1 MTQVVVIDYGMGNL
15 HSVSK
20 ALETVADSEKI
31 IISSDLGVI
40 KSSDKIVFPG
50 VGAIKDC
57 MAAFSEDLK
66 ETVLEEIGKKPTL
79 AICVGMQMLFSK
91 SEEAIATAGF
101 DYFSGQ
107 VLNFSNLR
115 IKGLRVPHT
124 GWNQVQQSQHPLW
137 QGIPDNSYFYFTH
150 SYYVPKSL
158 VASKNIASVTNYGC
172 QFVSA
177 LAAKNLFATQFH
189 PEKSDKAGLKL
200 LKNFADWD
208 GSI

>member
-40 KSSDKIVFPG
+40 KTSDKIVFPG

-79 AICVGMQMLFSK
+79 AICVGMQMLLES
-91 SEEAIATAGF
+91 SEENEG
-101 DYFSGQ
+101 
-107 VLNFSNLR
+107 V
-115 IKGLRVPHT
+115 KGLNILDGKVTKIESSDEIKVPHM
-124 GWNQVQQSQHPLW
+124 GWNKVRFLKDHFLFKN
-137 QGIPDNSYFYFTH
+137 IPDSSFFYFVH
-150 SYYVPKSL
+150 SYCCLSSEDALTETEHGENFISSL
-158 VASKNIASVTNYGC
+158 AKDNI
-172 QFVSA
+172 
-177 LAAKNLFATQFH
+177 FAVQFH
-189 PEKSDKAGLKL
+189 PEKSQTAGLGL
-200 LKNFADWD
+200 YKNFLDW
-208 GSI
+208 SI

>member
-40 KSSDKIVFPG
+40 KASDKIVFPG

-79 AICVGMQMLFSK
+79 AICVGMQMLLES
-91 SEEAIATAGF
+91 SEENEGVN
-101 DYFSGQ
+101 G
-107 VLNFSNLR
+107 LNILDGKVTK
-115 IKGLRVPHT
+115 IKSSDKIKVPHM
-124 GWNQVQQSQHPLW
+124 GWNRVKFLKDHFLLKN
-137 QGIPDNSYFYFTH
+137 IPNSSFFYFVH
-150 SYYVPKSL
+150 SYCCLSSEDALTETEHGENFVSSL
-158 VASKNIASVTNYGC
+158 VKDNI
-172 QFVSA
+172 
-177 LAAKNLFATQFH
+177 FAVQFH
-189 PEKSDKAGLKL
+189 PEKSQTVGLDL
-200 LKNFADWD
+200 YKNFLDW
-208 GSI
+208 SI

>member
-66 ETVLEEIGKKPTL
+66 ETVLEEICKKPTL
-79 AICVGMQMLFSK
+79 AICVGMQMLLES
-91 SEEAIATAGF
+91 SEENEG
-101 DYFSGQ
+101 
-107 VLNFSNLR
+107 V
-115 IKGLRVPHT
+115 KGLNILDGKVTKIKSSDEIKVPHM
-124 GWNQVQQSQHPLW
+124 GWNKVRFLKDHFLFNN
-137 QGIPDNSYFYFTH
+137 IPDSSFFYFVH
-150 SYYVPKSL
+150 SYCCLSSEDALTETEHGKNFISSL
-158 VASKNIASVTNYGC
+158 AKDNI
-172 QFVSA
+172 
-177 LAAKNLFATQFH
+177 FAVQFH
-189 PEKSDKAGLKL
+189 PEKSQTVGLDL
-200 LKNFADWD
+200 YKNFLDW
-208 GSI
+208 SI

>member
-40 KSSDKIVFPG
+40 KASDKIVFPG

-79 AICVGMQMLFSK
+79 AICVGMQMLLES
-91 SEEAIATAGF
+91 SEENEG
-101 DYFSGQ
+101 
-107 VLNFSNLR
+107 V
-115 IKGLRVPHT
+115 KGLNILDGKVTKIKSSDEIKVPHM
-124 GWNQVQQSQHPLW
+124 GWNKVKFLKDHFLFKN
-137 QGIPDNSYFYFTH
+137 IPDSSFFYFVH
-150 SYYVPKSL
+150 SYCCLSSEDALTETEHGENFISSL
-158 VASKNIASVTNYGC
+158 AKDNI
-172 QFVSA
+172 
-177 LAAKNLFATQFH
+177 FAVQFH
-189 PEKSDKAGLKL
+189 PEKSQTVGLDL
-200 LKNFADWD
+200 YKNFLDW
-208 GSI
+208 SI

>member
-40 KSSDKIVFPG
+40 KASDKIVFPG

-79 AICVGMQMLFSK
+79 AICVGMQMLLES
-91 SEEAIATAGF
+91 SEENEGVN
-101 DYFSGQ
+101 G
-107 VLNFSNLR
+107 LNILDGKITK
-115 IKGLRVPHT
+115 IKSLDKIKVPHM
-124 GWNQVQQSQHPLW
+124 GWNKVKFLKDHFLFKN
-137 QGIPDNSYFYFTH
+137 IPDSSFFYFVH
-150 SYYVPKSL
+150 SYCCLSSEDALTETEHGENFISSL
-158 VASKNIASVTNYGC
+158 AKDNI
-172 QFVSA
+172 
-177 LAAKNLFATQFH
+177 FAVQFH
-189 PEKSDKAGLKL
+189 PEKSQTVGLDL
-200 LKNFADWD
+200 YKNFLDW
-208 GSI
+208 SI

>member
-40 KSSDKIVFPG
+40 KASDKIVFPG

-79 AICVGMQMLFSK
+79 AICVGMQMLLES
-91 SEEAIATAGF
+91 SEENEGVN
-101 DYFSGQ
+101 G
-107 VLNFSNLR
+107 LNILDGKVTK
-115 IKGLRVPHT
+115 IKSLDKIKVPHM
-124 GWNQVQQSQHPLW
+124 GWNKVKFLKDHFLFKN
-137 QGIPDNSYFYFTH
+137 IPDSSFFYFVH
-150 SYYVPKSL
+150 SYCCLSSEDALTETEHGENFISSL
-158 VASKNIASVTNYGC
+158 AKDNI
-172 QFVSA
+172 
-177 LAAKNLFATQFH
+177 FAVQFH
-189 PEKSDKAGLKL
+189 PEKSSQAGLQL
-200 LKNFADWD
+200 LQNFTRWKV
-208 GSI
+208 

>member
-66 ETVLEEIGKKPTL
+66 ETVLEEICKKPTL
-79 AICVGMQMLFSK
+79 AICVGMQMLLES
-91 SEEAIATAGF
+91 SEENEG
-101 DYFSGQ
+101 
-107 VLNFSNLR
+107 V
-115 IKGLRVPHT
+115 KGLNILDGKVTKIKSSDEIKVPHM
-124 GWNQVQQSQHPLW
+124 GWNKVKFLKDHFLFKN
-137 QGIPDNSYFYFTH
+137 IPDSSFFYFVH
-150 SYYVPKSL
+150 SYCCLSSEDALTETEHGENFISSL
-158 VASKNIASVTNYGC
+158 AKDNI
-172 QFVSA
+172 
-177 LAAKNLFATQFH
+177 FAVQFH
-189 PEKSDKAGLKL
+189 PEKSQTVGLDL
-200 LKNFADWD
+200 YKNFLDW
-208 GSI
+208 SI

>member
-40 KSSDKIVFPG
+40 KASDKIVFPG

-79 AICVGMQMLFSK
+79 AICVGMQMLLES
-91 SEEAIATAGF
+91 SEDNEGVN
-101 DYFSGQ
+101 G
-107 VLNFSNLR
+107 LNILDGKVTKIRSSDK
-115 IKGLRVPHT
+115 IKVPHM
-124 GWNQVQQSQHPLW
+124 GWNKVKFLKDHFLFKN
-137 QGIPDNSYFYFTH
+137 IPDSSFFYFVH
-150 SYYVPKSL
+150 SYCCLSSEDALTETEHGENFISSL
-158 VASKNIASVTNYGC
+158 AKDNI
-172 QFVSA
+172 
-177 LAAKNLFATQFH
+177 FAVQFH
-189 PEKSDKAGLKL
+189 PEKSQTVGLDL
-200 LKNFADWD
+200 YKNFLDW
-208 GSI
+208 SI

>member
-79 AICVGMQMLFSK
+79 AICVGMQMLLES
-91 SEEAIATAGF
+91 SEENEGVN
-101 DYFSGQ
+101 G
-107 VLNFSNLR
+107 LNILDGKVTK
-115 IKGLRVPHT
+115 IKSLDKIKVPHM
-124 GWNQVQQSQHPLW
+124 GWNKVKFLKDHFLFKN
-137 QGIPDNSYFYFTH
+137 IPDSSFFYFVH
-150 SYYVPKSL
+150 SYCCLSSEDALTETEHGENFISSL
-158 VASKNIASVTNYGC
+158 AKDNI
-172 QFVSA
+172 
-177 LAAKNLFATQFH
+177 FAVQFH
-189 PEKSDKAGLKL
+189 PEKSQTVGLDL
-200 LKNFADWD
+200 YKNFLDW
-208 GSI
+208 SI